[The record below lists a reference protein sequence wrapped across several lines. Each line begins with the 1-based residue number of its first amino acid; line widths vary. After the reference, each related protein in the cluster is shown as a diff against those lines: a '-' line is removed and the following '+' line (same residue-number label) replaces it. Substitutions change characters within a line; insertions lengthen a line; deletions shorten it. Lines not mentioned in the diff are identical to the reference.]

1 MTPGRC
7 VDSPSPCNTLLP
19 FMIVLFFM
27 TGTVAVTQ
35 MPLLMIVLRSVS
47 PEERSFALGMQFVIF
62 RLFGYIPSP
71 IIFGNVIDSACLLWK
86 VKRCST
92 LLPAVSGRCLLYDI
106 QDFRYKYVG
115 VLSGLKLCA
124 LALFLYDFFMLR
136 RIEEREEKEG
146 QGANGEGG
154 NGTGNQKALEGKTNQ
169 GSIISLDKCKNL
181 KNENKCKQSPPPSS
195 QLQSNS
201 GNLRKGSNG
210 NGGGNGGG
218 GNGGTANGQ
227 KTSNARSRHNSS
239 KSKSPERQPM
249 LQDEQHND
257 NDSCCA

>member
-1 MTPGRC
+1 MTQGRC

-35 MPLLMIVLRSVS
+35 MPLLMIVLRSVT

-86 VKRCST
+86 VKRCSSV
-92 LLPAVSGRCLLYDI
+92 LPAVSGRCLLYDI

-115 VLSGLKLCA
+115 VLSGLKLLA
-124 LALFLYDFFMLR
+124 LALFLYDFFQLK

-146 QGANGEGG
+146 GSNVDSNSGKSVTAGGKHGEKGDQG
-154 NGTGNQKALEGKTNQ
+154 KPKS
-169 GSIISLDKCKNL
+169 GSIISLDKCKNYSEL
-181 KNENKCKQSPPPSS
+181 SSSSPQLNNKVSE
-195 QLQSNS
+195 
-201 GNLRKGSNG
+201 
-210 NGGGNGGG
+210 NGGGVG
-218 GNGGTANGQ
+218 GNSGDGNACSA
-227 KTSNARSRHNSS
+227 SNNAKPRSRHNSS

-249 LQDEQHND
+249 LAQNND
-257 NDSCCA
+257 NDSCA

>member
-7 VDSPSPCNTLLP
+7 VDSPYPCKTLVP

-35 MPLLMIVLRSVS
+35 MPLLMIVLRSVT

-86 VKRCST
+86 VKRCSS

-115 VLSGLKLCA
+115 VLSGLKLLA
-124 LALFLYDFFMLR
+124 LALFLYDFFQLK

-146 QGANGEGG
+146 VNAGDSGSGRSLNNGRGG
-154 NGTGNQKALEGKTNQ
+154 RGDPLKPHS
-169 GSIISLDKCKNL
+169 GSIISLDKCKN
-181 KNENKCKQSPPPSS
+181 SPSEKLSPSPSS
-195 QLQSNS
+195 NKQCGAGDGVHIVAVN
-201 GNLRKGSNG
+201 N
-210 NGGGNGGG
+210 
-218 GNGGTANGQ
+218 TANC
-227 KTSNARSRHNSS
+227 KASRSRHNSS
-239 KSKSPERQPM
+239 RSKSPERQPM
-249 LQDEQHND
+249 LAHE
-257 NDSCCA
+257 NDSNA